1 MLEPKALKTRPCEQE
16 AVCALVESGIHPVI
30 SRVLAG
36 RGVQSPAS
44 IPLPLREL
52 EQPHTMRDLD
62 KAAAIVSQAVLTQQR
77 ICIVGDFD
85 ADGGTAT
92 ALLVDF
98 LTQIDA
104 DVDFLIPDRIVDGYG
119 LSPALVERAS
129 QQGAQLIITV
139 DNGISAFA
147 GVEAAR
153 KIHIPVV
160 VTDHHLPAEKI
171 PLVDAIVNPNHP
183 DCRFPWKSTCGVG
196 VAFYLAAAVRKVLL
210 QAGHAQAHGLDMAQ
224 FLDLVALGTVADV
237 VPLERN
243 NRILIQG
250 GLKRM
255 QQGLARPGL
264 QALMRVAGVN
274 PSRIQSDDLG
284 FRLGPRLNAA
294 GRLDDMRV
302 GVRLLLTR
310 EVEEAQ
316 ALAKTLD
323 TLNAERRNVEADMLA
338 KAEQRAEI
346 LLAGER
352 HTDGGTQRRV
362 LCLLDND
369 GHEGVVGLVAG
380 RIKEATGL
388 PTVVFAQAA
397 DPALLKGSARSV
409 PNVHIRDI
417 LAEVQARYPDIIKAF
432 GGHAMAAGLTIHKTH
447 YAQFE
452 QAIEAVSLERI
463 SLEALATVVWSDGH
477 IEPEFFSLELALG
490 LESLGPYGNEF
501 AAPVFDDTFCVT
513 KASRIGKDGQT
524 LRLALSIGQGSTG
537 PLVTAVRFRHGESP
551 DPEPGSHWHMV
562 YSLAVN
568 RFRGEENLQVLVH
581 HLWPVEI
588 PA

>member
-1 MLEPKALKTRPCEQE
+1 M
-16 AVCALVESGIHPVI
+16 
-30 SRVLAG
+30 
-36 RGVQSPAS
+36 
-44 IPLPLREL
+44 
-52 EQPHTMRDLD
+52 
-62 KAAAIVSQAVLTQQR
+62 
-77 ICIVGDFD
+77 
-85 ADGGTAT
+85 
-92 ALLVDF
+92 
-98 LTQIDA
+98 
-104 DVDFLIPDRIVDGYG
+104 
-119 LSPALVERAS
+119 
-129 QQGAQLIITV
+129 
-139 DNGISAFA
+139 ISAFA
-147 GVEAAR
+147 WD
-153 KIHIPVV
+153 PV
-160 VTDHHLPAEKI
+160 I
-171 PLVDAIVNPNHP
+171 
-183 DCRFPWKSTCGVG
+183 
-196 VAFYLAAAVRKVLL
+196 
-210 QAGHAQAHGLDMAQ
+210 
-224 FLDLVALGTVADV
+224 
-237 VPLERN
+237 
-243 NRILIQG
+243 
-250 GLKRM
+250 
-255 QQGLARPGL
+255 
-264 QALMRVAGVN
+264 
-274 PSRIQSDDLG
+274 
-284 FRLGPRLNAA
+284 NAA

-338 KAEQRAEI
+338 KAEQRAET
-346 LLAGER
+346 LLAWER

-477 IEPEFFSLELALG
+477 IEPEFFSLDLAMG
-490 LESLGPYGNEF
+490 LESFGPYGNEF
-501 AAPVFDDTFCVT
+501 AAPVFDDTFRVA
-513 KASRIGKDGQT
+513 KAERIGKDGQT
-524 LRLALSIGQGSTG
+524 LRLALSIGQHG
-537 PLVTAVRFRHGESP
+537 PLVVAVRFRHGESP

-568 RFRGEENLQVLVH
+568 RFRGEVSLQVLVH
-581 HLWPVEI
+581 HLWPTEN